1 MHKSLL
7 IRTAGQKLYKSF
19 KIIFGEYFKIA
30 VMCVKTYFFQTFN
43 FVFIVIN
50 VTQNHHDKLQ
60 AWLYVLLNYRNVIFG
75 VSLDK
80 AQLQMQMLTKS
91 LLVLFLEEP

>member
-19 KIIFGEYFKIA
+19 KIIFGEYFKMA
-30 VMCVKTYFFQTFN
+30 VMCVTPYFFQTFN
-43 FVFIVIN
+43 FVFIVID

-60 AWLYVLLNYRNVIFG
+60 A
-75 VSLDK
+75 
-80 AQLQMQMLTKS
+80 
-91 LLVLFLEEP
+91 